1 MSILMQALLK
11 AIQSTKDQ
19 KERNTLSVLLA
30 FVEKVHPDTLSLI
43 ETLIASSDDPTDTL
57 ILSYGALASSLPPQQ
72 KDQVVHF
79 LVNSINQT
87 TDPSILVHYIH
98 SLGNTQSQMI
108 KEVLLNLLTHGNPT
122 VQLATVYALRYS
134 TGSVDVQNTL
144 QYALESY
151 PSDDLTEM
159 VLRSIIAG
167 AESEVPPI
175 NDRLFETILTVS
187 RGNNTELRMQLAYYI
202 HLLGPK
208 APNNWSALL
217 RSHLTKRGTTWNE
230 NNGEYNMVQDLNTRN
245 LDIQSYPMH
254 HAYIWEKKFGVPE
267 LNLGAAFG
275 AFAGFGGKDNP
286 SSFKLFAKGVARAT
300 AFGHSKTFFEA
311 LLSSENKP
319 GETQINN
326 RLYVSLVGKVLV
338 DYSKEIPLCKSW
350 KYPLYRSPEYTLME
364 HSAPLFIYIA
374 VLKFEVSLKTQLGVE
389 ADLGACID
397 QCASVKGALI
407 PSLTLSASAGA
418 SASLLVGHMILCH
431 NTTSC
436 NFISLIGDS

>member
-1 MSILMQALLK
+1 
-11 AIQSTKDQ
+11 
-19 KERNTLSVLLA
+19 
-30 FVEKVHPDTLSLI
+30 
-43 ETLIASSDDPTDTL
+43 
-57 ILSYGALASSLPPQQ
+57 
-72 KDQVVHF
+72 
-79 LVNSINQT
+79 
-87 TDPSILVHYIH
+87 
-98 SLGNTQSQMI
+98 
-108 KEVLLNLLTHGNPT
+108 
-122 VQLATVYALRYS
+122 
-134 TGSVDVQNTL
+134 
-144 QYALESY
+144 
-151 PSDDLTEM
+151 
-159 VLRSIIAG
+159 
-167 AESEVPPI
+167 
-175 NDRLFETILTVS
+175 
-187 RGNNTELRMQLAYYI
+187 
-202 HLLGPK
+202 
-208 APNNWSALL
+208 
-217 RSHLTKRGTTWNE
+217 
-230 NNGEYNMVQDLNTRN
+230 MVQDLNTRN

-275 AFAGFGGKDNP
+275 AFAGFGGEDNP

-431 NTTSC
+431 NSTSC